1 MSELSTAGIK
11 ERFCWVSSGRWWWEG
26 LFLSLLTEIL
36 VTLLTKLVS
45 VFLLFQFCP
54 EVRQSWMNGWK
65 AETFLEILIDIWL
78 EMGKLTKYS
87 KSSNR
92 HWLKDVRVSK
102 SPWFFFFFYCSLHS
116 PLPCAVSVLFHP
128 FLTCMKPASVA
139 RISPAVLPSCLKLS
153 FSDCSSWPHYVWLKL
168 QHETPFL
175 DWHSGV

>member
-102 SPWFFFFFYCSLHS
+102 SPWFFFLLFF
-116 PLPCAVSVLFHP
+116 
-128 FLTCMKPASVA
+128 T
-139 RISPAVLPSCLKLS
+139 LS
-153 FSDCSSWPHYVWLKL
+153 FAMCCFSAFSPFPNL
-168 QHETPFL
+168 HETRFCCQ
-175 DWHSGV
+175 DFSSGPSQLSQAFFFRLQLLATLCLAKTTA